1 MYVRLNPAASSTIHL
16 RQTGTLNNTR
26 HHTNRD
32 GEHFVYRAVW
42 AVMPTAVNLP
52 PNFAILPLPLLAR
65 VVNTQLGANC
75 MSASMSVST
84 VTPKATGL
92 IS

>member
-1 MYVRLNPAASSTIHL
+1 
-16 RQTGTLNNTR
+16 
-26 HHTNRD
+26 
-32 GEHFVYRAVW
+32 
-42 AVMPTAVNLP
+42 MPTAVNLP

-65 VVNTQLGANC
+65 VVNTQLGANS

-84 VTPKATGL
+84 VTPKAIGL